1 MSRRA
6 SVQRRSLN
14 WVSQCARWGIVLC
27 AVGSSDIFAASL
39 EAPKEVLILES
50 GDRLTGRSLSID
62 NGYLRWQLRTGE
74 ELMVPLQWIKHVDRD
89 PQPELPP
96 APMAAAPPVPPAN
109 LPADPAPTVMETR
122 PLSEPSSAAAE
133 IPWIAAVPFYT
144 AAHQGY
150 LAASEGYT
158 VFNDLASTWTR
169 RINFGGQF
177 IDGNAQND
185 VLNTQI
191 EFENGTPKQ
200 ARQLDVSG
208 QWARSNNR
216 QTANKWT
223 ANGNFDWPLDLED
236 KWIMFFSNKNEYD
249 ARANL
254 DYRGTISTGIGYR
267 FFNEGKKR
275 LISRFGPA
283 YTIEFFRDPYD
294 HRESPDLFGE
304 LEIRW
309 PLRKGTSVEQKMRVQ
324 PSILDFELVRVF
336 STTGFLVDLDD
347 KDRWKLRLGLN
358 YTYNS
363 QPNPG
368 RLPSDYIS
376 SVSLVYTRK

>member
-1 MSRRA
+1 MTRRA
-6 SVQRRSLN
+6 MAQTRALSRGPLCTWLAIV
-14 WVSQCARWGIVLC
+14 VCALGTSNLRG
-27 AVGSSDIFAASL
+27 AAL
-39 EAPKEVLILES
+39 EDSPEVLILES
-50 GDRLTGRSLSID
+50 GDQLTGRSLSID
-62 NGYLRWQLRTGE
+62 DGYLRWQLRNGQ
-74 ELMVPLQWIKHVDRD
+74 ELLVPLQWVKHVDRD

-96 APMAAAPPVPPAN
+96 APTSPPPPAP
-109 LPADPAPTVMETR
+109 PADPSATMSALDHQE
-122 PLSEPSSAAAE
+122 LSEPNSAAME
-133 IPWIAAVPFYT
+133 LPWIAAVPFYT
-144 AAHQGY
+144 AHQGY

-158 VFNDLASTWTR
+158 AFNDLASTWTR

-177 IDGNAQND
+177 IDGNAKTD
-185 VLNTQI
+185 ILNTQI

-200 ARQLDVSG
+200 SRQLDVSG

-216 QTANKWT
+216 QTANKWA
-223 ANGNFDWPLDLED
+223 ANSNFDWPLDLED
-236 KWIMFFSNKNEYD
+236 KWIMFVSNKNEYD
-249 ARANL
+249 ALANL
-254 DYRGTISTGIGYR
+254 DYRGTVSTGIGYR
-267 FFNEGKKR
+267 FFNDARKR

-309 PLRKGTSVEQKMRVQ
+309 PVLKGASVEQKMRVQ
-324 PSILDFELVRVF
+324 PSILDFELVRIF
-336 STTGFLVDLDD
+336 STTGLLIDLDE

-368 RLPSDYIS
+368 RLPADYIS
-376 SVSLVYTRK
+376 TVTLVYTRK